1 MNENQNEKERQINS
15 QISLLKSSGARLID
29 RLNNLSARL
38 SPALRSEVPL
48 EKKGMAEPADDES
61 LVEIALNIRG
71 IRYSIESETKL
82 IIDILDRLEI

>member
-1 MNENQNEKERQINS
+1 MNENLGEKKERQIKN
-15 QISLLKSSGARLID
+15 QIGLLESSGARLID
-29 RLNNLSARL
+29 RLNNLSTRL
-38 SPALRSEVPL
+38 SPALREKSLSENKDVTKQ
-48 EKKGMAEPADDES
+48 EDES